1 MHRLLPLCLACLLP
15 AALAAPAVPAAA
27 TMPNYIRETA
37 TRYQLE
43 AGELWRGS
51 DAWPWLVWH
60 NGQPVRLRDQ
70 NALIRYLQA
79 DPSIPF
85 GLWQLRLA
93 DFPGK
98 LSLAQAT
105 LPRVQAELAARR
117 LHARQTPPQ
126 PAAARQT
133 SPPAAA
139 PSPTLPCYA
148 EHIQQASARYGVSPL
163 LISAV
168 IGSESACQPQAVSHK
183 GARGLMQV
191 MPDTARAM
199 GYDPADM
206 FEPAIAIDAGTRY
219 LAMQLRAFGRVDW
232 GLAAYNAGPK
242 AVERHGGIPPYEETR
257 HYVQKTVRRYVNNY
271 LRSLQ

>member
-1 MHRLLPLCLACLLP
+1 
-15 AALAAPAVPAAA
+15 
-27 TMPNYIRETA
+27 MPNYIRETA

-70 NALIRYLQA
+70 NALIRYLHA

-117 LHARQTPPQ
+117 LHVRQSPTQ

-133 SPPAAA
+133 SRPVAS

-168 IGSESACQPQAVSHK
+168 IGSESACQQGAVSPK

-191 MPDTARAM
+191 MPDTARSM

-242 AVERHGGIPPYEETR
+242 AVERHGGIQPY
-257 HYVQKTVRRYVNNY
+257 
-271 LRSLQ
+271 

>member
-1 MHRLLPLCLACLLP
+1 MRRLLPLCLACLLP
-15 AALAAPAVPAAA
+15 TALAAPAVPAAA
-27 TMPNYIRETA
+27 TIPNYIRETA
-37 TRYQLE
+37 ARYQLE

-70 NALIRYLQA
+70 NALIRYLHA

-93 DFPGK
+93 DFPVK

-105 LPRVQAELAARR
+105 SPRIQAELAARR
-117 LHARQTPPQ
+117 LQSRQSSQ
-126 PAAARQT
+126 PATARRA
-133 SPPAAA
+133 PRPAAT

-168 IGSESACQPQAVSHK
+168 IGSESACQQRAVSHK

-242 AVERHGGIPPYEETR
+242 AVERHGGIPPYKETR

>member
-70 NALIRYLQA
+70 QALIRYLQA

-133 SPPAAA
+133 SRPAAA

-242 AVERHGGIPPYEETR
+242 AVERHGGIPPYKETR

>member
-1 MHRLLPLCLACLLP
+1 MRSLLPLCLVCLLP
-15 AALAAPAVPAAA
+15 SALAAPTMPLAA
-27 TMPNYIRETA
+27 TAPNYIRETA
-37 TRYQLE
+37 ARYRLDV
-43 AGELWRGS
+43 GELHRGG
-51 DAWPWLVWH
+51 DAWPWLVWRD
-60 NGQPVRLRDQ
+60 GAPIRLRDQ

-79 DPSIPF
+79 DPTIPF

-105 LPRVQAELAARR
+105 SPRVQAELAARR
-117 LHARQTPPQ
+117 LQSRKSSQSATTERKTT
-126 PAAARQT
+126 AAVNTA
-133 SPPAAA
+133 SVH
-139 PSPTLPCYA
+139 PCYA

-168 IGSESACQPQAVSHK
+168 IGSESACQKQAVSPK

-191 MPDTARAM
+191 MPDTARSM

-206 FEPAIAIDAGTRY
+206 FEPAVAIDAGTRY
-219 LAMQLRAFGRVDW
+219 LAMQLRAFGRVDL

-242 AVERHGGIPPYEETR
+242 AVKRYGGIPPYRETR
-257 HYVQKTVRRYVNNY
+257 HYVKKTVHQYVNNY
-271 LRSLQ
+271 LRSQQ

>member
-117 LHARQTPPQ
+117 LQSRQSSQ
-126 PAAARQT
+126 PATARRA
-133 SPPAAA
+133 PRPAAT

-168 IGSESACQPQAVSHK
+168 IGSESACQQGAVSPK

-191 MPDTARAM
+191 MPDTARSM

-219 LAMQLRAFGRVDW
+219 LAMQLRAFGRVDL

-242 AVERHGGIPPYEETR
+242 AVERHGGIPPYQETR
-257 HYVQKTVRRYVNNY
+257 NYVQKTVRQYAKNY

>member
-1 MHRLLPLCLACLLP
+1 MRRLLPLCLACLLP
-15 AALAAPAVPAAA
+15 AALAAPAVPATA
-27 TMPNYIRETA
+27 TIPNYIREA
-37 TRYQLE
+37 AARHQLE

-70 NALIRYLQA
+70 NALIRYLHA

-93 DFPGK
+93 DFPGE

-117 LHARQTPPQ
+117 LRARQSPTTK
-126 PAAARQT
+126 PAAADK
-133 SPPAAA
+133 AAVA
-139 PSPTLPCYA
+139 RPSIHPCYA
-148 EHIQQASARYGVSPL
+148 EHINQASARYGVSPL

-168 IGSESACQPQAVSHK
+168 IGSESACQKGAVSPK

-219 LAMQLRAFGRVDW
+219 LGIQLRTFGRVDL
-232 GLAAYNAGPK
+232 GLAAYNAGPR
-242 AVERHGGIPPYEETR
+242 AVERYGGIPPYRETR
-257 HYVQKTVRRYVNNY
+257 NYVVKTVRQYAKNY

>member
-1 MHRLLPLCLACLLP
+1 MRRLLPLCLACLLP
-15 AALAAPAVPAAA
+15 SALAAPAAVA
-27 TMPNYIRETA
+27 TTPNYIREA
-37 TRYQLE
+37 AARYQLDT
-43 AGELWRGS
+43 ATLWHGS
-51 DAWPWLVWH
+51 DTWPWLVWRD
-60 NGQPVRLRDQ
+60 NQPIRLRDQ
-70 NALIRYLQA
+70 NALIRYLHA
-79 DPSIPF
+79 DPSISF

-133 SPPAAA
+133 SRPAAA

-168 IGSESACQPQAVSHK
+168 IGSESACQKGAVSPK

-199 GYDPADM
+199 GYNPADM

-219 LAMQLRAFGRVDW
+219 LGIQLRTFGRVDL
-232 GLAAYNAGPK
+232 GLAAYNAGPR
-242 AVERHGGIPPYEETR
+242 AVERYGGIPPYRETR
-257 HYVQKTVRRYVNNY
+257 NYVVKTVRQYAKNY

>member
-1 MHRLLPLCLACLLP
+1 MRRLLPLCLACLLP
-15 AALAAPAVPAAA
+15 TALAAPAVPATA

-37 TRYQLE
+37 ARYQLDT
-43 AGELWRGS
+43 GELWRGG

-60 NGQPVRLRDQ
+60 NGQAVRLRDQ
-70 NALIRYLQA
+70 QALIRYLQA

-93 DFPGK
+93 DFPGA
-98 LSLAQAT
+98 LSLTQAT

-117 LHARQTPPQ
+117 LHARQSPQ
-126 PAAARQT
+126 PATARRA
-133 SPPAAA
+133 PRPAAT

-168 IGSESACQPQAVSHK
+168 IGSESACQQRAVSHK

-199 GYDPADM
+199 GYDPEDL

-242 AVERHGGIPPYEETR
+242 AVKRHGGIPPYKETR

>member
-15 AALAAPAVPAAA
+15 AALAAPAVPTAA

-60 NGQPVRLRDQ
+60 NDQPVRLRDQ

-117 LHARQTPPQ
+117 LHCRHAFSHAPLLRRAYPAGLCALWRL
-126 PAAARQT
+126 AAAHQRGHRQ
-133 SPPAAA
+133 
-139 PSPTLPCYA
+139 
-148 EHIQQASARYGVSPL
+148 
-163 LISAV
+163 
-168 IGSESACQPQAVSHK
+168 
-183 GARGLMQV
+183 
-191 MPDTARAM
+191 
-199 GYDPADM
+199 
-206 FEPAIAIDAGTRY
+206 
-219 LAMQLRAFGRVDW
+219 
-232 GLAAYNAGPK
+232 
-242 AVERHGGIPPYEETR
+242 
-257 HYVQKTVRRYVNNY
+257 
-271 LRSLQ
+271 

>member
-117 LHARQTPPQ
+117 LQSRQSSQ
-126 PAAARQT
+126 PATARRA
-133 SPPAAA
+133 PRPAAT

-168 IGSESACQPQAVSHK
+168 IGSESACQQRAVSHK

-191 MPDTARAM
+191 MPDTARSM

-219 LAMQLRAFGRVDW
+219 LAMQLRAFGRVDL

-242 AVERHGGIPPYEETR
+242 AVERHGGIPPYQETR
-257 HYVQKTVRRYVNNY
+257 NYVQKTVRQYAKNY

>member
-70 NALIRYLQA
+70 NALIRYLHA

-117 LHARQTPPQ
+117 LQSRQSPQ
-126 PAAARQT
+126 PATARRA
-133 SPPAAA
+133 PRPAAT

-168 IGSESACQPQAVSHK
+168 IGSESACQQGAVSPK

-219 LAMQLRAFGRVDW
+219 LAMQLRAFGRVDL

-242 AVERHGGIPPYEETR
+242 AVERHGGIPPYQETR
-257 HYVQKTVRRYVNNY
+257 HYVQKTVRQYAKNY

>member
-105 LPRVQAELAARR
+105 SPRIQAELAARR
-117 LHARQTPPQ
+117 LQSRQSSQ
-126 PAAARQT
+126 PATARQT
-133 SPPAAA
+133 SRPAAT

-148 EHIQQASARYGVSPL
+148 EHINQASARYGVSPL

-168 IGSESACQPQAVSHK
+168 IGSESACQQRAVSHK

-199 GYDPADM
+199 GYDPEDL

-242 AVERHGGIPPYEETR
+242 AVERHGGIPPYKETR

>member
-70 NALIRYLQA
+70 QALIRYLQD

-93 DFPGK
+93 DFP
-98 LSLAQAT
+98 
-105 LPRVQAELAARR
+105 
-117 LHARQTPPQ
+117 
-126 PAAARQT
+126 
-133 SPPAAA
+133 
-139 PSPTLPCYA
+139 
-148 EHIQQASARYGVSPL
+148 
-163 LISAV
+163 
-168 IGSESACQPQAVSHK
+168 
-183 GARGLMQV
+183 
-191 MPDTARAM
+191 
-199 GYDPADM
+199 
-206 FEPAIAIDAGTRY
+206 
-219 LAMQLRAFGRVDW
+219 
-232 GLAAYNAGPK
+232 
-242 AVERHGGIPPYEETR
+242 
-257 HYVQKTVRRYVNNY
+257 
-271 LRSLQ
+271 